1 MNPQNVKKIFDHQSY
16 YLAPAVFESKQ
27 LERMTDSFNQIAS
40 ALSNNEQA
48 NNARWSGEQMDA
60 LDGGESV
67 VLHTHNIQNI
77 GNTNLITIFW
87 INEFFNEEDSDTF
100 SEKV

>member
-48 NNARWSGEQMDA
+48 NNARWSGAQMDA

-77 GNTNLITIFW
+77 GDEDLITVFW
-87 INEFFNEEDSDTF
+87 TNEHYNEDTSDTYL
-100 SEKV
+100 ENV

>member
-48 NNARWSGEQMDA
+48 NNARWSGAQMDA

-67 VLHTHNIQNI
+67 VLHTHNIQNYS
-77 GNTNLITIFW
+77 GVWTQAFMS
-87 INEFFNEEDSDTF
+87 DS
-100 SEKV
+100 